1 MDKESIENSLEFKLT
16 KKYLLKNYPFIKNVI
31 LSPDWEKYTAIY
43 FVDLSI
49 DIETLSDLYDLN
61 IPKGYSPFF
70 SRTVYLVLLSGSHHN
85 EILDEIQNKIKKD
98 LERIHL
104 SSHIPEK
111 SKLDR
116 KISIGE
122 FNTKID

>member
-61 IPKGYSPFF
+61 IPKGYSPVF
-70 SRTVYLVLLSGSHHN
+70 SRTVYLSLLSGSPHN

-111 SKLDR
+111 NKLDR